1 MRELLRSLIHSFV
14 IFHTLLKH
22 CIMHMCQHICAM
34 SNNTSMARHASLCYS
49 YVDTNDHSD
58 IYSEEAIPMEP
69 LVDSYGRRI
78 KSMRISIT
86 DKCNFR
92 CTYCMP
98 AEGLPWL
105 KKAEIL
111 SYEEIVRISRVA
123 VNIGIEQIR
132 LTGGEPLVRRDVPEL
147 VRQLRQIPGL
157 HSLSLTTNG
166 ILLKQQAG
174 ALAEAGL
181 TRINVSLDSLVRE
194 KFAQLTRRDQL
205 SRVLEGL
212 ETLEQYP
219 SIHPIKVNAVAIR
232 DYSEEE
238 VLDFVRLARRKA
250 YVMRWI
256 EFMPLDADQIWRKED
271 ILTGAELKAI
281 IEAAYGPLVQITT
294 GDPAETA
301 RRYTFSDGIGEVG
314 FINPVSEPF
323 CASCDRIRLTADGQ
337 LRTCLFATEE
347 TDLRAV
353 VRSEATDEELAGVI
367 RQAVW
372 HKELKH
378 YIGDKRFRRA
388 NRSISMIG
396 G

>member
-1 MRELLRSLIHSFV
+1 
-14 IFHTLLKH
+14 
-22 CIMHMCQHICAM
+22 
-34 SNNTSMARHASLCYS
+34 
-49 YVDTNDHSD
+49 
-58 IYSEEAIPMEP
+58 MEP

-111 SYEEIVRISRVA
+111 SYEEIVRVARVA
-123 VNIGIEQIR
+123 VAIGIEQIR

-147 VRQLRQIPGL
+147 VRQLRQIDGL
-157 HSLSLTTNG
+157 RSLSLTTNG
-166 ILLKQQAG
+166 ILLKQQAS

-205 SRVLEGL
+205 GRVLEGL
-212 ETLEQYP
+212 EELEKYP
-219 SIHPIKVNAVAIR
+219 AIHPIKINAVAMR
-232 DYSEEE
+232 GYTEEE
-238 VLDFVRLARRKA
+238 VLDFARLARRKPF
-250 YVMRWI
+250 VVRWI

-271 ILTGAELKAI
+271 ILTGGEIKQI
-281 IEAAYGPLVQITT
+281 IEAEYGPLVPVKT

-347 TDLRAV
+347 TDLRSV
-353 VRSEATDEELAGVI
+353 LRSNADDEALAQTI

-378 YIGDKRFRRA
+378 YIGDKRFKRA
-388 NRSISMIG
+388 NRSMSMIG

>member
-1 MRELLRSLIHSFV
+1 MEL
-14 IFHTLLKH
+14 
-22 CIMHMCQHICAM
+22 
-34 SNNTSMARHASLCYS
+34 
-49 YVDTNDHSD
+49 
-58 IYSEEAIPMEP
+58 

-111 SYEEIVRISRVA
+111 SYEEIERISRVA
-123 VNIGIEQIR
+123 VSIGIEQIR

-147 VRQLRQIPGL
+147 VRQLRKIEGL
-157 HSLSLTTNG
+157 RSLSLTTNG
-166 ILLKQQAG
+166 ILLKQLAG

-181 TRINVSLDSLVRE
+181 TRINVSLDSLIRE

-205 SRVLEGL
+205 ARVLEGL
-212 ETLEQYP
+212 EELEKYP
-219 SIHPIKVNAVAIR
+219 SIHPIKVNAVAIKG
-232 DYSEEE
+232 YSEEE
-238 VLDFVRLARRKA
+238 AL
-250 YVMRWI
+250 
-256 EFMPLDADQIWRKED
+256 LDADQIWRKED

-281 IEAAYGPLVQITT
+281 IEAEYGPLVPITT
-294 GDPAETA
+294 GDPSETA
-301 RRYTFSDGIGEVG
+301 RRYTFSDGIGEIG

-323 CASCDRIRLTADGQ
+323 CATCDRIRLTADGQ

-353 VRSEATDEELAGVI
+353 VRSHASDETLAQTI
-367 RQAVW
+367 RQAIW

-378 YIGDKRFRRA
+378 YIGDKRFKRA
-388 NRSISMIG
+388 NRSMSMIG

>member
-1 MRELLRSLIHSFV
+1 
-14 IFHTLLKH
+14 
-22 CIMHMCQHICAM
+22 
-34 SNNTSMARHASLCYS
+34 
-49 YVDTNDHSD
+49 
-58 IYSEEAIPMEP
+58 MEP

-111 SYEEIVRISRVA
+111 SYEEIERISRVA
-123 VNIGIEQIR
+123 IGMGIEQIR
-132 LTGGEPLVRRDVPEL
+132 LTGGEPLVRRDVSEL

-157 HSLSLTTNG
+157 RSLSLTTNG
-166 ILLKQQAG
+166 VLLKQQAR

-181 TRINVSLDSLVRE
+181 TRINVSLDSLMRE
-194 KFAQLTRRDQL
+194 KFARLTRRDQL
-205 SRVLEGL
+205 NQVLEGL
-212 ETLEQYP
+212 TELEYYP
-219 SIHPIKVNAVAIR
+219 AIHPIKINAVAIR
-232 DYSEEE
+232 GFTEEE
-238 VLDFVRLARRKA
+238 VLDFARLARRKP
-250 YVMRWI
+250 YIVRWI

-271 ILTGAELKAI
+271 ILTGAEIKQI
-281 IEAAYGPLVQITT
+281 IEAAYGPLLPITQ
-294 GDPAETA
+294 GDPSETA

-347 TDLRAV
+347 TDLRSI
-353 VRSEATDEELAGVI
+353 VRSTTDNALLEQTIREAVF
-367 RQAVW
+367 

-378 YIGDKRFRRA
+378 YIGDKRFKRA
-388 NRSISMIG
+388 NRSMSRIG

>member
-1 MRELLRSLIHSFV
+1 MDL
-14 IFHTLLKH
+14 
-22 CIMHMCQHICAM
+22 
-34 SNNTSMARHASLCYS
+34 
-49 YVDTNDHSD
+49 
-58 IYSEEAIPMEP
+58 

-78 KSMRISIT
+78 RNLRISIT

-111 SYEEIVRISRVA
+111 TYEEIERLARLAVRM
-123 VNIGIEQIR
+123 GIEQIR

-147 VRQLRQIPGL
+147 VRRLRQIEGL

-166 ILLKQQAG
+166 VLLKQLARP
-174 ALAEAGL
+174 LAEAGL

-194 KFAQLTRRDQL
+194 KFARLTRRDQL
-205 SRVLEGL
+205 DRVLEGL
-212 ETLEQYP
+212 EELEKYP
-219 SIHPIKVNAVAIR
+219 TIRPIKINAVAMR
-232 DYSEEE
+232 GFTEEE
-238 VLDFVRLARRKA
+238 VLDFVRLARRKG

-271 ILTGAELKAI
+271 ILTGAEIKAI
-281 IEAAYGPLVQITT
+281 IEAEYGPLVPIQ

-323 CASCDRIRLTADGQ
+323 CSTCDRIRLTADGQ

-347 TDLRAV
+347 TDLRTPL
-353 VRSEATDEELAGVI
+353 RSGASDEELMAII
-367 RQAVW
+367 RHAVW

-388 NRSISMIG
+388 NRTMSMIG

>member
-1 MRELLRSLIHSFV
+1 MRLFTKRNNNAWEAFMTDRDGYRRPTTINNGENNEQPIYKASEALI
-14 IFHTLLKH
+14 
-22 CIMHMCQHICAM
+22 
-34 SNNTSMARHASLCYS
+34 TSGL
-49 YVDTNDHSD
+49 
-58 IYSEEAIPMEP
+58 

-111 SYEEIVRISRVA
+111 SYEEIERVARVA
-123 VNIGIEQIR
+123 VNLGIEQIR

-147 VRQLRQIPGL
+147 VRQLRQIEGL
-157 HSLSLTTNG
+157 CSLSITTNG
-166 ILLKQQAG
+166 ILLKQQAR

-181 TRINVSLDSLVRE
+181 NRINVSVDSLVRE
-194 KFAQLTRRDQL
+194 KFAKLTRRDQL
-205 SRVLEGL
+205 ERVLEGL
-212 ETLEQYP
+212 EEVEKYP

-238 VLDFVRLARRKA
+238 ALDFVRLARRKA

-281 IEAAYGPLVQITT
+281 IEAEYGTLVPITS
-294 GDPAETA
+294 GDPSETA
-301 RRYTFSDGIGEVG
+301 RRYTFSDGIGEIG

-323 CASCDRIRLTADGQ
+323 CATCDRIRLTADGQ

-347 TDLRAV
+347 TDLR
-353 VRSEATDEELAGVI
+353 SVI
-367 RQAVW
+367 RSGAADDILADTIRRAVW

-378 YIGDKRFRRA
+378 YIGDKRFKRA
-388 NRSISMIG
+388 NRSMSMIG

>member
-1 MRELLRSLIHSFV
+1 
-14 IFHTLLKH
+14 
-22 CIMHMCQHICAM
+22 
-34 SNNTSMARHASLCYS
+34 
-49 YVDTNDHSD
+49 
-58 IYSEEAIPMEP
+58 MEP

-78 KSMRISIT
+78 KSLRISIT

-111 SYEEIVRISRVA
+111 SYEEITRISRIA

-147 VRQLRQIPGL
+147 VHQLRQIEGL
-157 HSLSLTTNG
+157 RSLSLTTNG
-166 ILLKQQAG
+166 ILLNQQAK

-181 TRINVSLDSLVRE
+181 TRINVSLDSLDHE
-194 KFAQLTRRDQL
+194 KFRQLTRRDQL
-205 SRVLEGL
+205 ERVLAGL
-212 ETLEQYP
+212 AELEKYP
-219 SIHPIKVNAVAIR
+219 SIHPIKINAVAIR
-232 DYSEEE
+232 GFTEDE
-238 VLDFVRLARRKA
+238 VPIFARLARNKA
-250 YVMRWI
+250 YVVRWI

-271 ILTGAELKAI
+271 ILTGGEIKAI
-281 IEAAYGPLVQITT
+281 IEAHYGPLTQITT
-294 GDPAETA
+294 GDPSETA

-323 CASCDRIRLTADGQ
+323 CSTCDRIRITADGQ

-347 TDLRAV
+347 TDLRSV
-353 VRSEATDEELAGVI
+353 IRSDASDEEVAQVI

-378 YIGDKRFRRA
+378 YIGDKRFKRA
-388 NRSISMIG
+388 NRSMSRIG

>member
-1 MRELLRSLIHSFV
+1 MEL
-14 IFHTLLKH
+14 
-22 CIMHMCQHICAM
+22 
-34 SNNTSMARHASLCYS
+34 
-49 YVDTNDHSD
+49 
-58 IYSEEAIPMEP
+58 

-78 KSMRISIT
+78 KNMRISIT

-111 SYEEIVRISRVA
+111 SYEEIGRIARVA
-123 VNIGIEQIR
+123 VSIGIEQIR

-147 VRQLRQIPGL
+147 VRQLHKIEGL
-157 HSLSLTTNG
+157 HSLSITTNG
-166 ILLKQQAG
+166 ILLKQQAA

-181 TRINVSLDSLVRE
+181 TRINVSLDSLIRE
-194 KFAQLTRRDQL
+194 KFAQLTRRDQFT
-205 SRVLEGL
+205 RVLEGL
-212 ETLEQYP
+212 EELEKYP
-219 SIHPIKVNAVAIR
+219 SIHPIKVNAVAIKGF
-232 DYSEEE
+232 SEEE
-238 VLDFVRLARRKA
+238 VLDFVHLARRKA
-250 YVMRWI
+250 YVIRWI

-271 ILTGAELKAI
+271 ILTGGELKAI
-281 IEAAYGPLVQITT
+281 IEAEYGPLVPITS
-294 GDPAETA
+294 GDPSETA

-323 CASCDRIRLTADGQ
+323 CSTCDRIRLTADGQ
-337 LRTCLFATEE
+337 LRTCLFSTEE

-353 VRSEATDEELAGVI
+353 LHSGASDEELIQAI

-372 HKELKH
+372 NKELKH
-378 YIGDKRFRRA
+378 YIGDKRFKRA
-388 NRSISMIG
+388 NRSMSMIG

>member
-1 MRELLRSLIHSFV
+1 M
-14 IFHTLLKH
+14 
-22 CIMHMCQHICAM
+22 
-34 SNNTSMARHASLCYS
+34 
-49 YVDTNDHSD
+49 D
-58 IYSEEAIPMEP
+58 P

-78 KSMRISIT
+78 KSMRISVT

-92 CTYCMP
+92 CAYCMP

-111 SYEEIVRISRVA
+111 SYEEIVRIARVA
-123 VNIGIEQIR
+123 VSMGIEQIR

-147 VRQLRQIPGL
+147 VRQLRALEGL
-157 HSLSLTTNG
+157 RSLSLTTNG
-166 ILLKQQAG
+166 VLLKQQAG

-181 TRINVSLDSLVRE
+181 IRINVSLDSLNRE
-194 KFAQLTRRDQL
+194 KFAQLTRRDQID
-205 SRVLEGL
+205 RVLEGL
-212 ETLEQYP
+212 AELEKYP
-219 SIHPIKVNAVAIR
+219 SIHPIKVNAVAMR
-232 DYSEEE
+232 GYTEEE
-238 VLDFVRLARRKA
+238 VLDFAALARRKA
-250 YVMRWI
+250 YIVRWI

-271 ILTGAELKAI
+271 ILTGGEIKAI
-281 IEAAYGPLVQITT
+281 IEAEYGPLVPITT
-294 GDPAETA
+294 GDPSETA
-301 RRYTFSDGIGEVG
+301 RRYTFSDGVGEVG

-353 VRSEATDEELAGVI
+353 VRSTDDDEILAQTI
-367 RQAVW
+367 RHAVW

-378 YIGDKRFRRA
+378 YIGDKRFKRA
-388 NRSISMIG
+388 NRSMSMIG

>member
-1 MRELLRSLIHSFV
+1 
-14 IFHTLLKH
+14 
-22 CIMHMCQHICAM
+22 
-34 SNNTSMARHASLCYS
+34 
-49 YVDTNDHSD
+49 
-58 IYSEEAIPMEP
+58 MEP
-69 LVDSYGRRI
+69 LIDSYGRRI
-78 KSMRISIT
+78 KSMRLSIT

-111 SYEEIVRISRVA
+111 SYEELVRVCRVA

-147 VRQLRQIPGL
+147 VRQLHELTRL
-157 HSLSLTTNG
+157 RSLSLTTNG
-166 ILLKQQAG
+166 ILLKQQAK

-181 TRINVSLDSLVRE
+181 TRINVSLDSLLPE

-205 SRVLEGL
+205 DRVLEGL
-212 ETLEQYP
+212 AELEHYP
-219 SIHPIKVNAVAIR
+219 SIHPVKINAVAIR
-232 DYSEEE
+232 GFSEAE
-238 VLDFVRLARRKA
+238 VLDFVRFARNKA

-256 EFMPLDADQIWRKED
+256 EFMPLDADQLWRKED
-271 ILTGAELKAI
+271 ILTGGEIKAI
-281 IEAAYGPLVQITT
+281 IEASYGVLVPITT
-294 GDPAETA
+294 GDPSETA

-314 FINPVSEPF
+314 FINPVSAPF
-323 CASCDRIRLTADGQ
+323 CSTCDRIRLTADGQ

-347 TDLRAV
+347 TDLRALL
-353 VRSEATDEELAGVI
+353 RSGADDEAIAHTI

-378 YIGDKRFRRA
+378 YIGDKRFKHASRTMSR
-388 NRSISMIG
+388 IG

>member
-1 MRELLRSLIHSFV
+1 
-14 IFHTLLKH
+14 
-22 CIMHMCQHICAM
+22 
-34 SNNTSMARHASLCYS
+34 
-49 YVDTNDHSD
+49 
-58 IYSEEAIPMEP
+58 MEP

-78 KSMRISIT
+78 KSMRISVT

-111 SYEEIVRISRVA
+111 SYEEIERLARVA
-123 VNIGIEQIR
+123 VSIGIEQIR

-147 VRQLRQIPGL
+147 VRQLHAIEGL

-166 ILLKQQAG
+166 ILLKHQAKQ
-174 ALAEAGL
+174 LAEAGL
-181 TRINVSLDSLVRE
+181 TRINVSLDSLMRE
-194 KFAQLTRRDQL
+194 KFAQMTRRDQL
-205 SRVLEGL
+205 EHVLAGL
-212 ETLEQYP
+212 AELENYP
-219 SIHPIKVNAVAIR
+219 AIHPIKINAVAIR
-232 DYSEEE
+232 GFSEEE
-238 VLDFVRLARRKA
+238 VLDFVEFARNKA
-250 YVMRWI
+250 YSVRWI
-256 EFMPLDADQIWRKED
+256 EFMPLDADQAWRKED
-271 ILTGAELKAI
+271 ILTGAEIKQI
-281 IEAAYGPLVQITT
+281 IEASYGPLVPITPT
-294 GDPAETA
+294 DAAETA
-301 RRYTFSDGIGEVG
+301 RRYTFRDGKGEVG

-353 VRSEATDEELAGVI
+353 LRSGASDEVIATTI

-378 YIGDKRFRRA
+378 YIGDKRFKRA
-388 NRSISMIG
+388 NRSMSMIG